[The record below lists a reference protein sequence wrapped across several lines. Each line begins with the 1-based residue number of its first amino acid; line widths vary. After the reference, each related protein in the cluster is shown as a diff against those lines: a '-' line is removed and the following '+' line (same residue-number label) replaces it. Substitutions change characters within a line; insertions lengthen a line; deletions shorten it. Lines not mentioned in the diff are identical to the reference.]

1 MALTKIGKEGI
12 TGISNSANATAITID
27 SSERVLM
34 PSQPSFRAESAQ
46 LAYVSTSPIPFA
58 SVQHNVGSHFSTATN
73 RFTAPIAGTYA
84 FHVHV
89 GFIRLDAAAA
99 YAQLEMRV
107 NGTNDVYSYHNLAG
121 AATNYLHM
129 EVSQLVQLSA
139 NDYIDIAFQQSNCVY
154 YGGARELQFYGY
166 LVN

>member
-12 TGISNSANATAITID
+12 AGISNSANATAITID

-34 PSQPSFRAESAQ
+34 PSQPSFRAESA
-46 LAYVSTSPIPFA
+46 AIGYATTSAIPFA

-73 RFTAPIAGTYA
+73 RFTAPISGTYM

-89 GFIRLDAAAA
+89 GFVRLQNASN
-99 YAQLEMRV
+99 YAQLNLHR
-107 NGTNDVYSYHNLAG
+107 NGAIEVYSYHSLAL
-121 AATNYLHM
+121 APTNYLYLG
-129 EVSQLVQLSA
+129 VNSLIQLST
-139 NDYIDIAFQQSNCVY
+139 NDYVHVDIGLSNASY
-154 YGGARELQFYGY
+154 YADARELQFYGY

>member
-34 PSQPSFRAESAQ
+34 PSQPSFRAESGATG
-46 LAYVSTSPIPFA
+46 YVTTSPIPFA

-73 RFTAPIAGTYA
+73 RFTAPIAGIYA

-89 GFIRLDAAAA
+89 GFVRLDNASN
-99 YAQLEMRV
+99 YAQLEIRV
-107 NGTNDVYSYHNLAG
+107 NGTNDVYSYHNLAL
-121 AATNYLHM
+121 APTNYLHM
-129 EVSQLVQLSA
+129 EVSHLVQLSA
-139 NDYIDIAFQQSNCVY
+139 NDYIDIAFQ
-154 YGGARELQFYGY
+154 
-166 LVN
+166 

>member
-34 PSQPSFRAESAQ
+34 PSQPSFRAESGATG
-46 LAYVSTSPIPFA
+46 YVSTSPIPFA

-89 GFIRLDAAAA
+89 GFVRLDNASN
-99 YAQLEMRV
+99 YVQLEIRV
-107 NGTNDVYSYHNLAG
+107 NGTNDVYSYHNLAL
-121 AATNYLHM
+121 APTNYLHM
-129 EVSQLVQLSA
+129 EVSHLVQLSA
-139 NDYIDIAFQQSNCVY
+139 NDYIDVAFAQSNSVY
-154 YGGARELQFYGY
+154 FGGPKELQFYGY
-166 LVN
+166 LVS

>member
-1 MALTKIGKEGI
+1 
-12 TGISNSANATAITID
+12 
-27 SSERVLM
+27 
-34 PSQPSFRAESAQ
+34 
-46 LAYVSTSPIPFA
+46 
-58 SVQHNVGSHFSTATN
+58 
-73 RFTAPIAGTYA
+73 
-84 FHVHV
+84 V

-107 NGTNDVYSYHNLAG
+107 NGANDVYSYHNLAG

-166 LVN
+166 LVS

>member
-34 PSQPSFRAESAQ
+34 PSQPSFRAESAAIGYATTA
-46 LAYVSTSPIPFA
+46 LIPFA

-73 RFTAPIAGTYA
+73 RFTAPIAGTYM

-89 GFIRLDAAAA
+89 GFVRLENATN
-99 YAQLEMRV
+99 YVQLELRV
-107 NGTNDVYSYHNLAG
+107 NGANEVYSYHNIDVSPS
-121 AATNYLHM
+121 NYLYLA
-129 EVSQLVQLSA
+129 VNTLIQLNA
-139 NDYIDIAFQQSNCVY
+139 NDYVHTQIALSNASY
-154 YGGARELQFYGY
+154 YADAKELQFYGY

>member
-1 MALTKIGKEGI
+1 VALTKIGKEGI

-34 PSQPSFRAESAQ
+34 PSQPSFRAESGATG
-46 LAYVSTSPIPFA
+46 YVSTSPIPFA

-89 GFIRLDAAAA
+89 GFVRLDNASN
-99 YAQLEMRV
+99 YVQLEIRV
-107 NGTNDVYSYHNLAG
+107 NGTNDVYSYHNLAL
-121 AATNYLHM
+121 APTNYLHM
-129 EVSQLVQLSA
+129 EVSHLVQLSA
-139 NDYIDIAFQQSNCVY
+139 NDYIDVAFAQSNSVY
-154 YGGARELQFYGY
+154 FGGPKELQFYGY
-166 LVN
+166 LVS

>member
-46 LAYVSTSPIPFA
+46 LGYVSTSPIPFA
-58 SVQHNVGSHFSTATN
+58 SVQHNVGSHFSTDTN

-84 FHVHV
+84 FKLHV
-89 GFIRLDAAAA
+89 GFVRLANTSN
-99 YAQLEMRV
+99 YAQLQLQV
-107 NGTNDVYSYHNLAG
+107 NGNIEAYSYHNLAL
-121 AATNYLHM
+121 APNNYLYLGVNTM
-129 EVSQLVQLSA
+129 IKLNA
-139 NDYIDIAFQQSNCVY
+139 NDYVDVTFAQSNATY
-154 YGGARELQFYGY
+154 YADARELQFSGC
-166 LVN
+166 LLH